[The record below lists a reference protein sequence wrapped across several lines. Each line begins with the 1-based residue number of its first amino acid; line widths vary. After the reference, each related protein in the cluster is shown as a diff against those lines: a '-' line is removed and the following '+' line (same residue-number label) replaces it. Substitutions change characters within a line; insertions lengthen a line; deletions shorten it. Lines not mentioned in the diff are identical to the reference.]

1 MTVTEFYKNLSEL
14 YPASLS
20 CSWDNDGL
28 MCCADTERE
37 VKKVLVA
44 LDATVDSINYAAE
57 GGFDTLLC
65 HHPLIFRGLDRVNP
79 FDPVGERTVS
89 ALKNNITVI
98 SLHTR
103 LDQGTGGVNDTL
115 AEILGLENVRTFGDL
130 ETPDF
135 GRMGETDISD
145 PAEFAEKIKKAT
157 GAEKITAYLCR
168 PVKTVAVVGGSAG
181 EFFAPA
187 KQAGADTLVTG
198 ECKYHE
204 GLDAK
209 DSGMNIFAA
218 GHYFTEFPV
227 TKTLKSVAEN
237 MTGAYVE
244 IYDKMPEMTF

>member
-1 MTVTEFYKNLSEL
+1 MTVNEFYKNLSEL
-14 YPASLS
+14 YPTSLS

-28 MCCADTERE
+28 MCCTEPDRE

-44 LDATVDSINYAAE
+44 LDATVDSINYAAS
-57 GGFDTLLC
+57 GNFDTLLC
-65 HHPLIFRGLDRVNP
+65 HHPLIFRGIDRVNP
-79 FDPVGERTVS
+79 FDTVGERTVL
-89 ALKNNITVI
+89 ALKNNLTVI

-115 AEILGLENVRTFGDL
+115 AEILGLRNVRTFGDS

-135 GRMGETDISD
+135 GRIGETDVFD
-145 PAEFAEKIKKAT
+145 AAEFAGIIKKAT

-168 PVKTVAVVGGSAG
+168 PIKTVAVVGGSAG
-181 EFFAPA
+181 EFFASA
-187 KQAGADTLVTG
+187 KKAGADTLVTG

-209 DSGMNIFAA
+209 DSGMNIFAV

-227 TKTLKSVAEN
+227 TKTLKKIAEN
-237 MTGAYVE
+237 MTGAEVE
-244 IYDKMPEMTF
+244 IYNIIPEMTF